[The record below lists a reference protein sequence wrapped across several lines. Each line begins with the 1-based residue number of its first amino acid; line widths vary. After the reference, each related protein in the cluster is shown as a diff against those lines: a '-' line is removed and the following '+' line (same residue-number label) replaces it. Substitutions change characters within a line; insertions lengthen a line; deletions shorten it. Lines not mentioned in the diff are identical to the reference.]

1 MKVKVNLKLKS
12 KEENYEKE
20 LFGSYRGNKIC
31 FIDDKVRVSLTLGE
45 VTTMRR
51 VSNEYEIVLN
61 FKDNTTLKGTY
72 NLKKLNYNLPIDI
85 KTNTM
90 YIDSGQLKVDYEI
103 SSENIQM
110 DNFIF
115 EIKYE
120 VIEWKI
126 I

>member
-1 MKVKVNLKLKS
+1 MH
-12 KEENYEKE
+12 
-20 LFGSYRGNKIC
+20 
-31 FIDDKVRVSLTLGE
+31 
-45 VTTMRR
+45 
-51 VSNEYEIVLN
+51 LN

-120 VIEWKI
+120 VIEWKNI
-126 I
+126 

>member
-61 FKDNTTLKGTY
+61 FKDNT
-72 NLKKLNYNLPIDI
+72 
-85 KTNTM
+85 
-90 YIDSGQLKVDYEI
+90 
-103 SSENIQM
+103 
-110 DNFIF
+110 
-115 EIKYE
+115 
-120 VIEWKI
+120 
-126 I
+126 